1 MNLQDLLYPVK
12 DLMKWTFEL
21 IVEGSLPN
29 LINWTCVA
37 LGAILFLGWIRMQK
51 QYDKKAA
58 ESGTIA

>member
-12 DLMKWTFEL
+12 DLMEWTFEL
-21 IVEGSLPN
+21 IIEGSLPN
-29 LINWTCVA
+29 IINWTCVA
-37 LGAILFLGWIRMQK
+37 LLVVLLLGWIRMQK